1 MRTNTSGKGSVLVWL
16 LWAIIFAAVG
26 AFLALRPWKAPHAQT
41 KESATLSVLQIESL
55 QFLVTKRVTTQ
66 IVVTCEESD
75 WLSSWRGVL
84 WATVKICY
92 GLDLQR
98 ITPRDIRSDGD
109 VLLVRVPEP
118 ELFDLSV
125 VAGSIGFLSKSS
137 AVAKLQAFL
146 HDGQREELEGRL
158 RKRAMEFAVQ
168 NGMLPSRGEILR
180 ELNEAAKLL
189 DTPGRQKLRFE

>member
-1 MRTNTSGKGSVLVWL
+1 MNKTLYILEYCSFCRRIEKGALGEYSTFFQCAVDYSGLRIL
-16 LWAIIFAAVG
+16 PAVHIHINIG
-26 AFLALRPWKAPHAQT
+26 IDT
-41 KESATLSVLQIESL
+41 GCI
-55 QFLVTKRVTTQ
+55 
-66 IVVTCEESD
+66 
-75 WLSSWRGVL
+75 
-84 WATVKICY
+84 WATVKIHY
-92 GLDLQR
+92 GLNLQR
-98 ITPRDIRSDGD
+98 ITPQDIRSDGD
-109 VLLVRVPEP
+109 VVLVRVPDP

-125 VAGSIGFLSKSS
+125 VPGSIGFLSKSS